1 MAAEPRRLCG
11 LEPTNDIIL
20 IMENEQIVDAL
31 ELLVKLWDVHGMN
44 EFKSKNLSFAARGLD
59 KYAGRIANLDL
70 DALYAIPGVGKVV
83 VQIVQDIAQSGT
95 CADLEAMI
103 EQTPAG
109 ILDILKIKGLGP
121 KKVGVIWRELGI
133 TELDDLLA
141 ACSANQLEQ
150 LKGFGK
156 SIQEN
161 VKTYILFLKEN
172 RRKLRLDK
180 AEKLSLHLLDLLQ
193 AVFPQVRVSGELS
206 RSCEVISSLVF
217 VVQTSD
223 MFGAHAVIETIDG
236 MQTDFQQSSPFT
248 WRGHLEGHLIA
259 IEIHF
264 ADESQLNSM
273 QFQWGSNPA
282 HLAQV
287 NFFQQK
293 NIQQVEDIYASQNLP
308 FIVPEMREGFKEFE
322 WATKHA
328 IRDLVQLNDLT
339 GCLHNH
345 STYSDGRNSL
355 LEMAEACRAL
365 GLTYFG
371 IADHSQYAAYAG
383 GLKEEDIIRQHA
395 EIDALNQTW
404 SDFQILKGIE
414 ADILP
419 DGSLDYN
426 DRILAS
432 FDYVVAS
439 VHAQLVMDQ
448 DRAMSRLI
456 KAIENPYTSILGHP
470 TGRLLLTRSGY
481 PIDTSKILDACKANG
496 VSIELNASP
505 YRLDLDWRHI
515 YEAMEKGV
523 YVSIN
528 PDAHKIEGLK
538 DMAYGV
544 QVGRKGGLLKSL
556 TLNALPLSELKAFFA
571 KT

>member
-1 MAAEPRRLCG
+1 
-11 LEPTNDIIL
+11 
-20 IMENEQIVDAL
+20 MENEQIVDAV
-31 ELLVKLWDVHGMN
+31 ELLVKLWDVHGIN

-59 KYAGRIANLDL
+59 KFPGRIANLDA

-83 VQIVQDIAQSGT
+83 VQIIQDLAQTGT
-95 CADLEAMI
+95 CPDLEAMT
-103 EQTPAG
+103 EQTPPG

-141 ACSANQLEQ
+141 ACYAGQLEQ

-156 SIQEN
+156 AIQEN
-161 VKTYILFLKEN
+161 VISYILFLKEN

-180 AEKLSLHLLDLLQ
+180 AEKLSNHLLELLLP
-193 AVFPQVRVSGELS
+193 VFPKVLISGELS
-206 RSCEVISSLVF
+206 RNCEVISSLVF
-217 VVQTSD
+217 IAQSDD
-223 MFGAHAVIETIDG
+223 MFGAHGLIEGISG

-248 WRGHLEGHLIA
+248 WRGHLEGHLIP
-259 IEIHF
+259 IEIHLT
-264 ADESQLNSM
+264 DESQLEILQYQHASH
-273 QFQWGSNPA
+273 PE
-282 HLAQV
+282 HLALV

-293 NIQQVEDIYASQNLP
+293 NIQEVDTIYSAQNLP
-308 FIVPEMREGFKEFE
+308 YIVPEMREGFKEFD
-322 WATKHA
+322 WAAKYQSA
-328 IRDLVQLNDLT
+328 DLIHYTDLT

-345 STYSDGRNSL
+345 STYSDGKNSL
-355 LEMAEACRAL
+355 LEMAEACRAM
-365 GLTYFG
+365 GLSYFG

-383 GLKEEDIIRQHA
+383 GLKEEDVIRQHA
-395 EIDALNQTW
+395 EIDELNQRWT
-404 SDFQILKGIE
+404 DFRILKGIE

-426 DRILAS
+426 DRILSS

-448 DRAMSRLI
+448 ERAMGRLI

-481 PIDTSKILDACKANG
+481 PIDTSKILDACQANG

-515 YEAMEKGV
+515 YEAMDKGV

-538 DMAYGV
+538 DMEYGV
-544 QVGRKGGLLKSL
+544 RVGRKGGLLKAL
-556 TLNALPLSELKAFFA
+556 TLNALPLNELLAFFA
-571 KT
+571 KS

>member
-1 MAAEPRRLCG
+1 
-11 LEPTNDIIL
+11 
-20 IMENEQIVDAL
+20 MENEQIVDAV
-31 ELLVKLWDVHGMN
+31 ELLVKLWDVHGIN

-59 KYAGRIANLDL
+59 KFSGRIANLDA

-83 VQIVQDIAQSGT
+83 VQIILDLAQTGT
-95 CADLEAMI
+95 CPDLDAMM
-103 EQTPAG
+103 EQTPPG

-141 ACSANQLEQ
+141 ACHAGQLEQ

-156 SIQEN
+156 AIQEN
-161 VKTYILFLKEN
+161 VITYILFLKEN
-172 RRKLRLDK
+172 RRKLRINK
-180 AEKLSLHLLDLLQ
+180 AEILSNQLLELLRS
-193 AVFPQVRVSGELS
+193 VFPQVLVSGELI
-206 RSCEVISSLVF
+206 RNCEVISSLVF
-217 VVQTSD
+217 IAESAD
-223 MFGAHAVIETIDG
+223 MFGAHGLIEG
-236 MQTDFQQSSPFT
+236 LEGFQTDYQQSSPFT
-248 WRGHLEGHLIA
+248 WRGHWDGHLIP

-264 ADESQLNSM
+264 SEAPQVNIL
-273 QFQWGSNPA
+273 QYQYGSHPE
-282 HLAQV
+282 HLALV
-287 NFFQQK
+287 NYYQQK
-293 NIQQVEDIYASQNLP
+293 NVSDVKEIYQSQGLP
-308 FIVPEMREGFKEFE
+308 YIVSEMREGFKEFE
-322 WATKHA
+322 WATKHQPT
-328 IRDLVQLNDLT
+328 DLIEMSDLT

-345 STYSDGRNSL
+345 STYSDGKNTL

-365 GLTYFG
+365 GLSYFG

-395 EIDALNQTW
+395 EIDALNQGW
-404 SDFQILKGIE
+404 SDFKILKGIE

-448 DRAMSRLI
+448 ERAMGRLL
-456 KAIENPYTSILGHP
+456 KAIENPYTRILGHP
-470 TGRLLLTRSGY
+470 TGRLLLSRSGY
-481 PIDTSKILDACKANG
+481 PIDPIKIIDACKANG

-505 YRLDLDWRHI
+505 YRLDLDWRYI
-515 YEAMEKGV
+515 YEAMDKGV
-523 YVSIN
+523 FVSIN

-538 DMAYGV
+538 DMEFGV
-544 QVGRKGGLLKSL
+544 RVGRKGGLLKAL
-556 TLNALPLSELKAFFA
+556 TLNALPLPDLMAFFS
-571 KT
+571 KS

>member
-1 MAAEPRRLCG
+1 LG
-11 LEPTNDIIL
+11 L
-20 IMENEQIVDAL
+20 
-31 ELLVKLWDVHGMN
+31 
-44 EFKSKNLSFAARGLD
+44 
-59 KYAGRIANLDL
+59 
-70 DALYAIPGVGKVV
+70 
-83 VQIVQDIAQSGT
+83 
-95 CADLEAMI
+95 
-103 EQTPAG
+103 
-109 ILDILKIKGLGP
+109 
-121 KKVGVIWRELGI
+121 
-133 TELDDLLA
+133 
-141 ACSANQLEQ
+141 
-150 LKGFGK
+150 
-156 SIQEN
+156 
-161 VKTYILFLKEN
+161 
-172 RRKLRLDK
+172 LRT
-180 AEKLSLHLLDLLQ
+180 
-193 AVFPQVRVSGELS
+193 VFPEINVSGELS
-206 RSCEVISSLVF
+206 RNCEVISSLVF
-217 VVQTSD
+217 IVQTSD
-223 MFGAHAVIETIDG
+223 MFGAHGLIDGVEG
-236 MQTDFQQSSPFT
+236 MQTDFQQSSPFS
-248 WRGHLEGHLIA
+248 WRGHLDGHLIP

-264 ADESQLNSM
+264 AEESQAKAL
-273 QFQWGSNPA
+273 QFQLGSNPE
-282 HLAQV
+282 HLALV

-293 NIQQVEDIYASQNLP
+293 NIQQTEDVYSSQNLP

-322 WATKHA
+322 WAAKYQA
-328 IRDLVQLNDLT
+328 SDLVQLTDLT

-345 STYSDGRNSL
+345 STYSDGKNSL

-383 GLKEEDIIRQHA
+383 GLKEEDLFRQHA
-395 EIDALNQTW
+395 EIDALNQQWT
-404 SDFQILKGIE
+404 DFEILKGIE

-448 DRAMSRLI
+448 DRAMGRLI

-470 TGRLLLTRSGY
+470 TGRLLLTRAGY

-538 DMAYGV
+538 DMEYGV
-544 QVGRKGGLLKSL
+544 RVGRKGGLLKAL
-556 TLNALPLSELKAFFA
+556 TLNALPLHELKSFFA
-571 KT
+571 KA